1 MAIKTKSEL
10 QTQSDNTFLDNNTGQ
25 IIPVNHRAYNDDVLD
40 TAFVIAGRAVTLNEY
55 NDLRTAGDL
64 IAGCRYSITGVTTPT
79 LPNITPIYVTADS
92 TTTVEKV
99 AFVYGGGGT
108 RIELIIQSDDLSD
121 VLIADAKVAG
131 GAYGNIDGFKA
142 KIANNEVVP
151 VSNGTI
157 ANTAIDRYPRV
168 IGRSAFTSN
177 EQGVL
182 ITNNL
187 EAQRGQLAQPQ
198 YGPANIDKGFLAQVS
213 TNHYFYPDHGVQWA
227 GASVWGR
234 AGAINGSEGV
244 LDFFLDGSNVG
255 AVANIK
261 GNFLKVNDT
270 IMGQVQADFNLTF
283 GSGIV
288 KCSFSLPHWENGGG
302 HTPTIIGHGTLF
314 SLNHQVNIDVRE
326 SFTFIDRA
334 DLIFNLVGNH
344 NGVISARGCFTFSL
358 NLFPY

>member
-10 QTQSDNTFLDNNTGQ
+10 QSQSDNTFLDNNTGQ

-64 IAGCRYSITGVTTPT
+64 ITGCRYSITGVTTPT
-79 LPNITPIYVTADS
+79 LPTITPIYVTADS

-99 AFVYGGGGT
+99 AFVYEGGV

-121 VLIADAKVAG
+121 VLIADAKVGG
-131 GAYGNIDGFKA
+131 GAYANIDGFKA

-157 ANTAIDRYPRV
+157 SNTAIIRYPRV
-168 IGRSAFTSN
+168 IGRSAFASN

-187 EAQRGQLAQPQ
+187 EAQRGQLAEPQ
-198 YGPANIDKGFLAQVS
+198 FGTTNIDKGFLAQVS
-213 TNHYFYPDHGVQWA
+213 TNHYFYPDHGFQTPSN
-227 GASVWGR
+227 GFWGR
-234 AGAINGSEGV
+234 ANATTGGDGS
-244 LDFFLDGSNVG
+244 LQFYLDGDNVN
-255 AVANIK
+255 AVSQIK
-261 GNFLKVNDT
+261 ANFLKVNDT
-270 IMGQVQADFNLTF
+270 IIGQVQADFDLIF
-283 GSGIV
+283 GNGFV

-314 SLNHQVNIDVRE
+314 NLNHQVNIDVRE
-326 SFTFIDRA
+326 SFTFIERA

-344 NGVISARGCFTFSL
+344 NGGLTARGCFSFSL